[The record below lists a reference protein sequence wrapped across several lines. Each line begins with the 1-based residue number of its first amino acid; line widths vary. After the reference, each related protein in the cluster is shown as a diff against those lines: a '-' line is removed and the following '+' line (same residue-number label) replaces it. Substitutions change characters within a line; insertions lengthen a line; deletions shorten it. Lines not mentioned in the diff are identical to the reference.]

1 MMSPSGAVLP
11 PDGQELWSI
20 SRRDFL
26 KMGMKGAAV
35 LFLPF
40 GASGCGGLTAGNN
53 STQGSAGTLLK
64 SAAKLPG
71 PFRVPLPIPP
81 VLEPIRTD
89 ATTDYYRITQKISQ
103 AEILPDLKT
112 EIWGYD
118 GIFPGPTIVSRSGRR
133 TVVRHRNEL
142 PVPTAVHLHGGV
154 TPPEHDGYPSDVVMP
169 SGGWHDGHRG
179 HLELNVIGEGSFD
192 YEYPLEQPAAA
203 LWYHDHRMDFTGPQV
218 HKGLAGFH
226 LIHDDVEQALAL
238 PARERDVPLMI
249 CDRSFAR
256 DGSFRYPSLD
266 PSLEGRPGV
275 RAEYMSG
282 VLGDCILVNGA
293 PWPVLEVT
301 NTRYRFRLL
310 NASNARR
317 YQLAL
322 DPPPRYGAPFVQV
335 GSDHG
340 LLPEPIGHN
349 LEHED
354 MMMMANFEV
363 V

>member
-1 MMSPSGAVLP
+1 MPVKQSYPRRPRALVGMN
-11 PDGQELWSI
+11 I

-40 GASGCGGLTAGNN
+40 GASGCGGLIAGNN

-64 SAAKLPG
+64 SAAKLPE
-71 PFRVPLPIPP
+71 PFRMPLPIPP

-203 LWYHDHRMDFTGPQV
+203 LWSP
-218 HKGLAGFH
+218 GLQGAGR
-226 LIHDDVEQALAL
+226 L
-238 PARERDVPLMI
+238 PPHSRRRRAGAGTARKR
-249 CDRSFAR
+249 
-256 DGSFRYPSLD
+256 
-266 PSLEGRPGV
+266 
-275 RAEYMSG
+275 
-282 VLGDCILVNGA
+282 
-293 PWPVLEVT
+293 
-301 NTRYRFRLL
+301 
-310 NASNARR
+310 ARR
-317 YQLAL
+317 PTHDL
-322 DPPPRYGAPFVQV
+322 
-335 GSDHG
+335 
-340 LLPEPIGHN
+340 
-349 LEHED
+349 
-354 MMMMANFEV
+354 
-363 V
+363 

>member
-112 EIWGYD
+112 EYGVMTAS
-118 GIFPGPTIVSRSGRR
+118 FPDPRSYPA
-133 TVVRHRNEL
+133 VV
-142 PVPTAVHLHGGV
+142 A
-154 TPPEHDGYPSDVVMP
+154 
-169 SGGWHDGHRG
+169 
-179 HLELNVIGEGSFD
+179 
-192 YEYPLEQPAAA
+192 
-203 LWYHDHRMDFTGPQV
+203 
-218 HKGLAGFH
+218 GLSCA
-226 LIHDDVEQALAL
+226 IAT
-238 PARERDVPLMI
+238 
-249 CDRSFAR
+249 
-256 DGSFRYPSLD
+256 SFRS
-266 PSLEGRPGV
+266 
-275 RAEYMSG
+275 
-282 VLGDCILVNGA
+282 
-293 PWPVLEVT
+293 
-301 NTRYRFRLL
+301 RLRCTCT
-310 NASNARR
+310 A
-317 YQLAL
+317 
-322 DPPPRYGAPFVQV
+322 G
-335 GSDHG
+335 
-340 LLPEPIGHN
+340 
-349 LEHED
+349 
-354 MMMMANFEV
+354 
-363 V
+363 